1 MLRSELLAAQTTLFA
16 GYVAPHPLQPH
27 FLLKI
32 QTDGTITPR
41 EALEQSA
48 GILIGK
54 LTTLEAKF
62 KREFAYKGADVAAGG
77 AANAGGADPT
87 GGMGM
92 DAYGTTG
99 VGLGGSADAGAWST
113 NYPDY

>member
-1 MLRSELLAAQTTLFA
+1 MLTAPTTLFA

-41 EALEQSA
+41 EALEGSA
-48 GILIGK
+48 RRLIGK

-62 KREFAYKGADVAAGG
+62 KREFAFKGADVAAGG
-77 AANAGGADPT
+77 ATNAGGNDPT
-87 GGMGM
+87 GGMGLGV

-99 VGLGGSADAGAWST
+99 GMGSSNDAGAWSSK
-113 NYPDY
+113 DYLDF